1 MGFKL
6 VCIDNLMTA
15 LEDDVNSDIYR
26 QQSKF
31 VRKLAKMSKRYDIVL
46 TMEKL
51 TRLNDDMIASQIE
64 HKMDQISAG
73 DLSFNAAAAMLNEI
87 KGLVARLDSE
97 TAQSYYLYLDILQQ
111 RVERHYLI
119 NGLNNEDNLN
129 K

>member
-1 MGFKL
+1 
-6 VCIDNLMTA
+6 
-15 LEDDVNSDIYR
+15 
-26 QQSKF
+26 
-31 VRKLAKMSKRYDIVL
+31 
-46 TMEKL
+46 MEKL

-87 KGLVARLDSE
+87 KGLVARLDPE
-97 TAQSYYLYLDILQQ
+97 TAQSYYLYLDMLQQ